1 MEALPYLAT
10 LLSGLLL
17 MTVGRWVYQKA
28 RIPRNKQIG
37 WTMIFVG
44 SIMTASILFFFAFV
58 SAFGG

>member
-1 MEALPYLAT
+1 MEALPYLAV

-17 MTVGRWVYQKA
+17 MTVGRYIHQKA
-28 RIPRNKQIG
+28 RVLLNKQIG
-37 WTMIFVG
+37 RAMIFVG